1 MIITPVPPLT
11 THTHHQTYPSMIL
24 NDCLPVCLPTYL
36 PIFILTTYLL
46 PPTSYL
52 LPPTSYLL
60 PLSLPPSCLPS
71 PPKL

>member
-46 PPTSYL
+46 PPTS
-52 LPPTSYLL
+52 
-60 PLSLPPSCLPS
+60 
-71 PPKL
+71 

>member
-52 LPPTSYLL
+52 LPP
-60 PLSLPPSCLPS
+60 PSLPPSLLPAFPS
-71 PPKL
+71 EVISTV